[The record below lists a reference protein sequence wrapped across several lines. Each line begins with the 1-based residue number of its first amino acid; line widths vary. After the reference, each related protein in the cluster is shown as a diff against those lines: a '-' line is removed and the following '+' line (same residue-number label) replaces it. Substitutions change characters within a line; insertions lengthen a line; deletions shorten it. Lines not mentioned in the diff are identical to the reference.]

1 MKEFSQKCKKLHFCE
16 LAFHKMERLSRKT
29 KKREMKN
36 ALK

>member
-1 MKEFSQKCKKLHFCE
+1 MKEFSKNVRSYIFK